1 MRDIQQVT
9 DITSKNPIRRNGQ
22 AEQAAGTEA
31 RILDAAEVVFARR
44 GLAGTRVREIAAAVG
59 LNGASLYNYYPSKDA
74 LYEAVLE
81 RGIQPLSTLLDDFAG
96 ASNESES
103 AHQIARAVMQHLA
116 ERPHLSKLVYL
127 EAISQGD
134 FLPKLAR
141 RWFRPILEQIVG
153 ELKAHPTPDHFD
165 ERLFVHIA
173 TLFIQLSFGHFAL
186 APLLD
191 EAMDEDP
198 ISAEGIERQTRL
210 IETLIDQLF
219 PRLVQN
225 ERQSEEKRQE
235 KSGVNANAKQ
245 ANQME

>member
-1 MRDIQQVT
+1 MQNSYQVIDNTRET
-9 DITSKNPIRRNGQ
+9 DYRRSGQ
-22 AEQAAGTEA
+22 AERAALTEA

-59 LNGASLYNYYPSKDA
+59 VNGATLYNYYPSKDA

-81 RGIQPLSTLLDDFAG
+81 RGIQPLSTLLADFAA

-103 AHQIARAVMQHLA
+103 VHQIVRAVMQHLA

-153 ELKAHPTPDHFD
+153 ELKARPVPEHFD
-165 ERLFVHIA
+165 EDLFVHVA

-186 APLLD
+186 APLLA
-191 EAMDEDP
+191 ESMDEDP
-198 ISAEGIERQTRL
+198 ISVEGIERQTRL
-210 IETLIDQLF
+210 LETVIEQLF
-219 PRLVQN
+219 PRLAQDAGQVDR
-225 ERQSEEKRQE
+225 ED
-235 KSGVNANAKQ
+235 
-245 ANQME
+245 

>member
-1 MRDIQQVT
+1 MQNSLQMIDNKQENDYSSNASAERAAVT
-9 DITSKNPIRRNGQ
+9 EG
-22 AEQAAGTEA
+22 

-59 LNGASLYNYYPSKDA
+59 LNGATLYNYYPSKDA

-81 RGIQPLSTLLDDFAG
+81 RGIQPLSTLLSDFAV

-103 AHQIARAVMQHLA
+103 AHQIVRAVMQHLA
-116 ERPHLSKLVYL
+116 ERPHLSKLIYL

-141 RWFRPILEQIVG
+141 RWVRPLLEQIVG
-153 ELKAHPTPDHFD
+153 QLKARPTPVHFD
-165 ERLFVHIA
+165 EGLFVHVA

-198 ISAEGIERQTRL
+198 TSVEGVERQTRL
-210 IETLIDQLF
+210 IETVIEQLF
-219 PRLVQN
+219 PRLVQSAGQG
-225 ERQSEEKRQE
+225 EGKSEEE
-235 KSGVNANAKQ
+235 V
-245 ANQME
+245 